1 MHEKSEETGME
12 QSQRTHRALTA
23 GLSIGSGLVLSAA
36 AYAATIPFPQVHA
49 VVESAVVPFAA
60 GTVIGVGIYAAGTGI
75 SLARARRADA
85 EAAVADSHGEAFD
98 SVLHHA
104 HRATPKGVPV
114 IARAQDALSE
124 AEAWAEI
131 DELLSADSPV
141 SCDPAKSKDIY
152 QIALEEMAK
161 TSHGAAAAQPQPQ
174 PAAAAQSQAQPQP
187 QPAAAPARQATW
199 NAAEYAAAAA
209 DPAGQ
214 TGVFMRAQQAQ
225 AYAQA
230 QAAAQQGY
238 TAAPA
243 ASVADTNV
251 FMALAGQGIAAAPAA
266 AQGAVPASAVPSP
279 AVSASFAVPVAAHPV
294 AAGLSGSIPVVTSA
308 PVRTVASVPS
318 PAPSMV
324 TSVAQP
330 SAVYTAIVNPL
341 YGVSVPV
348 VPTAAAPT
356 ATAYVAPSVS
366 ASMPAMQPQVAA
378 APVAASEPEPVEE
391 EREVVE
397 VPMAD
402 YSGHEDMWAQ
412 ALAILSEGDDAP
424 AIAGVVTAEATDE
437 AEVEDETLF
446 SEQARHEEDVIAA
459 LKSLDDTDSVDPI
472 HMEAM
477 AEGAEATSR
486 FARVNEMLEEELEKV
501 PSQSMRASSREYLRV
516 IQGGTMSMPRLT
528 AEA

>member
-1 MHEKSEETGME
+1 ME

-161 TSHGAAAAQPQPQ
+161 TSHGAAAAQSQPQ
-174 PAAAAQSQAQPQP
+174 AAAAAQPQAQPRP
-187 QPAAAPARQATW
+187 QSAAASARQATW

-266 AQGAVPASAVPSP
+266 AQGAAPASAVPSP

-294 AAGLSGSIPVVTSA
+294 TAGLSGSIPVVASA

-318 PAPSMV
+318 PASSMA
-324 TSVAQP
+324 TPVAQP
-330 SAVYTAIVNPL
+330 STVYTAIVNPL

-424 AIAGVVTAEATDE
+424 ATAGVVTAEATDE

-446 SEQARHEEDVIAA
+446 SEQARHEEDVLAA

>member
-1 MHEKSEETGME
+1 ME

-161 TSHGAAAAQPQPQ
+161 TSHGAAAAQSQPQ
-174 PAAAAQSQAQPQP
+174 AAAAAQPQAQPQP
-187 QPAAAPARQATW
+187 QSAAAPARQATW

-266 AQGAVPASAVPSP
+266 AQGAAPASAVPSP

-294 AAGLSGSIPVVTSA
+294 AAGLSGSIPVVASA

-318 PAPSMV
+318 PAPSMA
-324 TSVAQP
+324 TPVAQP

-356 ATAYVAPSVS
+356 ATAYVTPSVS

-446 SEQARHEEDVIAA
+446 SEQARHEEDVLAA

>member
-1 MHEKSEETGME
+1 ME

-49 VVESAVVPFAA
+49 VVESAVVPFAT

-124 AEAWAEI
+124 AEAWAEL
-131 DELLSADSPV
+131 DELLSVDSPV

-174 PAAAAQSQAQPQP
+174 PAAAAQPQAQPQS
-187 QPAAAPARQATW
+187 QSAAAPAQQATW

-424 AIAGVVTAEATDE
+424 ATEGVVTAEATDE

-501 PSQSMRASSREYLRV
+501 PSQSMRTSSREYLRV

>member
-1 MHEKSEETGME
+1 ME

-131 DELLSADSPV
+131 DELLSVDFPV

-161 TSHGAAAAQPQPQ
+161 TSHGAAAAQPQAQ
-174 PAAAAQSQAQPQP
+174 AAAQPQS
-187 QPAAAPARQATW
+187 AAAPAQQATW
-199 NAAEYAAAAA
+199 NATEYAAAAA

-238 TAAPA
+238 AAAPA

-294 AAGLSGSIPVVTSA
+294 AAGLSGSIPVVASA

-318 PAPSMV
+318 PAPSMAAP
-324 TSVAQP
+324 VAQP

-348 VPTAAAPT
+348 VPTAAAPA

-424 AIAGVVTAEATDE
+424 ATEGVVTAEATDE

>member
-1 MHEKSEETGME
+1 ME

-104 HRATPKGVPV
+104 HRVTPKGVPV

-161 TSHGAAAAQPQPQ
+161 TSHGAAAAQSQPQ
-174 PAAAAQSQAQPQP
+174 AAAAAQPQAQPQP
-187 QPAAAPARQATW
+187 QSAAAPARQATW

-318 PAPSMV
+318 PAPSMA
-324 TSVAQP
+324 TPVAQP

-356 ATAYVAPSVS
+356 ATAYVTPSVS

-412 ALAILSEGDDAP
+412 ALAILSEGDAP
-424 AIAGVVTAEATDE
+424 ATAGVVTAEATDE

-446 SEQARHEEDVIAA
+446 SEQARHEEDVLAA

>member
-1 MHEKSEETGME
+1 
-12 QSQRTHRALTA
+12 
-23 GLSIGSGLVLSAA
+23 
-36 AYAATIPFPQVHA
+36 
-49 VVESAVVPFAA
+49 
-60 GTVIGVGIYAAGTGI
+60 
-75 SLARARRADA
+75 
-85 EAAVADSHGEAFD
+85 
-98 SVLHHA
+98 
-104 HRATPKGVPV
+104 
-114 IARAQDALSE
+114 
-124 AEAWAEI
+124 
-131 DELLSADSPV
+131 
-141 SCDPAKSKDIY
+141 
-152 QIALEEMAK
+152 
-161 TSHGAAAAQPQPQ
+161 
-174 PAAAAQSQAQPQP
+174 
-187 QPAAAPARQATW
+187 
-199 NAAEYAAAAA
+199 
-209 DPAGQ
+209 
-214 TGVFMRAQQAQ
+214 MRAQQAQ

-238 TAAPA
+238 AAAPA

-294 AAGLSGSIPVVTSA
+294 AAGLSGSIPVVASA

-318 PAPSMV
+318 PAPSMAAP
-324 TSVAQP
+324 VAQP

-348 VPTAAAPT
+348 VPTAAAPA

-378 APVAASEPEPVEE
+378 AAVAASEPEPVEE

-424 AIAGVVTAEATDE
+424 ATEGVVTAEATDE

>member
-1 MHEKSEETGME
+1 ME

-161 TSHGAAAAQPQPQ
+161 TSHGAAAAQSQPQ
-174 PAAAAQSQAQPQP
+174 AAAAAQPQAQPQP
-187 QPAAAPARQATW
+187 QSAAAPARQATW

-266 AQGAVPASAVPSP
+266 AQGAAPASAVPSP

-318 PAPSMV
+318 PAPSMA
-324 TSVAQP
+324 TPVAQP

-366 ASMPAMQPQVAA
+366 ASMPTMQPQVAA

-412 ALAILSEGDDAP
+412 ALAILSEGDAP
-424 AIAGVVTAEATDE
+424 ATAGVVTAEATDE

-446 SEQARHEEDVIAA
+446 SEQARHEEDVLAA

>member
-1 MHEKSEETGME
+1 ME

-161 TSHGAAAAQPQPQ
+161 ASHGAAAAQPQPQ
-174 PAAAAQSQAQPQP
+174 AAAAAQPQAQPQP
-187 QPAAAPARQATW
+187 QSAAAPARQATW

-238 TAAPA
+238 TAAPV

-279 AVSASFAVPVAAHPV
+279 ALSASFAVPVAAHPV

-318 PAPSMV
+318 PAPSMA
-324 TSVAQP
+324 TPVAQP

-412 ALAILSEGDDAP
+412 ALAILSEGDAP
-424 AIAGVVTAEATDE
+424 ATAGVVTAEATDE

-446 SEQARHEEDVIAA
+446 SEQARHEEDVLAA

>member
-1 MHEKSEETGME
+1 ME

-161 TSHGAAAAQPQPQ
+161 TSHGAAAAQPQP
-174 PAAAAQSQAQPQP
+174 AAAAQPQAQPQP

-251 FMALAGQGIAAAPAA
+251 FMALAGQGVAAAPAA

-402 YSGHEDMWAQ
+402 YSGHEDMWAK

-446 SEQARHEEDVIAA
+446 SEQARHEEDVLAA

>member
-1 MHEKSEETGME
+1 ME

-161 TSHGAAAAQPQPQ
+161 TSHGAAAAQSQPQ
-174 PAAAAQSQAQPQP
+174 AAAAAQPQAQSQP
-187 QPAAAPARQATW
+187 QSAAAPARQATW

-266 AQGAVPASAVPSP
+266 AQGAAPASAVPSP
-279 AVSASFAVPVAAHPV
+279 AVSASFAVPVAAQPV

-318 PAPSMV
+318 PAPSMA
-324 TSVAQP
+324 TPVAQP

-378 APVAASEPEPVEE
+378 TPVAASEPEPVEE

-501 PSQSMRASSREYLRV
+501 PSQSMRTSSREYLRV